1 MKLTMLCVFVAI
13 LMTGIVPAIA
23 QTNVNEEQ
31 GMKLYDSWHGGDLDS
46 ISMTNGGL
54 VLHIPLVSFP
64 QRGNLDLSY
73 FITHSTKQ
81 WSIKPAKYDAQGHL
95 ITPAKWVFRL
105 PGNST
110 IMGARIASSLD
121 WTIQGSTS
129 FDPISGQSSS
139 SSSISAPDG
148 SLHQLGTLV
157 GGSGCAGIPILRAL
171 DATGL
176 LFSNCANL
184 ITPNGNTFAWQSG
197 ASGTTG
203 TVTDANGNKIS
214 VSGSGWTDTLGRVIP
229 GSQGL
234 NDGPFPPQ
242 AGIVTTDYSNCPA
255 GANYALV
262 WNVPGVAGVNG
273 GIRTFKF
280 CYSVFSL
287 HTAFNSG
294 PVEFIGSGDLLSA
307 VVLPDLTMWT
317 FNYDNYGDVSRVGF
331 PTGGSLSYTY
341 EVGNDTCGSGTTRSM
356 SVTSRTVDAND
367 GTGGHI
373 WNYGHSGQMTSTPVG
388 NGQFVSSYLGTTVV
402 SDPDGNDTVHTIS
415 TPVVSLG
422 VCSIYETQVQ
432 NYQGSASGGT
442 LLKTV
447 ATQYSGTAS
456 NFDTGD
462 GLVAINVVPQQVTV
476 TVPGGKT
483 SKVINTYDAGI
494 ANGDLEHVIYGG
506 LLQKD
511 EYDFSGSLVRSTVNH
526 YLWQDNPTY
535 QNGNFLLLL
544 SSSTVKDGG
553 GNQVAQTTYG
563 YDQTAVA
570 SSGIVSSSLA
580 APPAGGNIRGNPT
593 TISHWLNTNNSFI
606 SSTSAYLDTGMK
618 ASSSD
623 PLGHVTSYI
632 YGSTFQGAYLTQT
645 NLPDTQMPDSG
656 APVVH
661 HIVSGNYDFN
671 TGALT
676 SFTDEN
682 GQSFTYTYDNMLRLS
697 QGNHPDGG
705 ITKFLYPDPNTVE
718 RQRLIT
724 GTTYDDYKVKFDGVG
739 RPTQAQQ
746 LTPDC
751 TSYIKVDTSYD
762 PVGHTK
768 TVSNPYCL
776 TTESTY
782 GVIQTD
788 YDALS
793 RSTKTTRQDQSFNTV
808 KFDDTPGDPSGP
820 PLVCTTATDESG
832 RQRQACTDAFGR
844 LVKVLEQNPG
854 APATFASGSVTIA
867 GAEQS
872 TGGAATSGT
881 ATVTISGTEQSAQD
895 CPFGHCHT
903 VWDTGSVTITVNG
916 FTKSASYSNT
926 AGTPALVASALASAF
941 HNDPSSP
948 VNGVASGNTV
958 ILTAWATGA
967 TTNYSFT
974 TSSATTDSTGTFF
987 SPSFSAGPASGSL
1000 SGGHGAGI
1008 SDTGT
1013 VSINVNGTG
1022 YSTTFNAGDSVST
1035 IATRLAGIVNS
1046 GSFAYASASGGTVN
1060 LSSKTLGSTGNY
1072 SISASYTWNSGTF
1085 AQPSFTAAP
1094 VNGATALSGGYAAS
1108 AIPNQPYVTTYQYD
1122 TLGNLVCV
1130 HQKANDTTTDPACS
1144 GSTPP
1149 SVPAV
1154 WRQRFF
1160 TYDSLGRLL
1169 TAYNPENGKM
1179 SYQYDNNGN
1188 LISKVEPA
1196 PNAAWGSTLTVIVNY
1211 TYDALNRLLDTTY
1224 SDGTTQGTS
1233 HRYDYSSYLGQT
1245 FSYPIGREVA
1255 ATAAGATINNFTSYD
1270 ALGRVKKTVQC
1281 NPGVTACQTFTA
1293 NYDQLGDLT
1302 SLIYP
1307 ANNLTVTYGYDT
1319 AARLTSA
1326 SDSNGVTYATSPTY
1340 FASGAMKEFASPNFN
1355 NNKFHTELNNRLQPI
1370 EIWAGPAQGAT
1381 ALFDK
1386 QYQYNAPSTSQMN
1399 NGNIYTVTNVKDSSR
1414 TQIFTYDILNRLSSA
1429 QDNAH
1434 WANTYSYDAWGNLWQ
1449 KTPGAPAGENMNQ
1462 TPDTGNHL
1470 SSYSYDAAGNMQ
1482 TDGIN
1487 SWTYVYDAE
1496 NRIASAGG
1504 TTYTYDVDGRRV
1516 KKSSGT
1522 NYWYGPGGA
1531 IMAETDSTGNWT
1543 NYIFFGGQRLA
1554 RNVSGDIKYYI
1565 TDHLHSTAMFV
1576 DKAGTTAA
1584 ILDDNDFYPWGGVVP
1599 GVGQTTSNN
1608 HYKMTGKERDT
1619 ESGLDYYGA
1628 RYYGSGIG
1636 RFMSPDWAAKPATV
1650 PYAEFGDPQSLN
1662 LYSYTRNSPIIR
1674 VDGDGHDANG
1684 MLARPGQT
1692 GILATGEGTG
1702 NGTNEFRDA
1711 EINAYIDQLNQ
1722 KEERQQNQPNNVTGY
1737 GTQDQ
1742 AATAAL
1748 RNSNGESIK
1757 KNKEYAG
1764 LIYKDRQGK
1773 YHFTGPK
1780 EGNDQGSNPHAAK
1793 APRDSEVVGDYHTHG
1808 DYSVGG
1814 SNGNAVRTHDPHR
1827 DDFNSDHFSGVHGG
1841 VGGDK
1846 PGIEHDAIGKPEYRG
1861 YLGTPSGKYLI
1872 YNPSTGQESVLQ

>member
-1 MKLTMLCVFVAI
+1 MNVKKLWFVLAVMI
-13 LMTGIVPAIA
+13 ANVSPIFA

-31 GMKLYDSWHGGDLDS
+31 GMKAYDSWHGGDLDS
-46 ISMTNGGL
+46 ISMTNRGL
-54 VLHIPLVSFP
+54 VLHIPLASFP
-64 QRGNLDLSY
+64 QRGNLDLS
-73 FITHSTKQ
+73 FFVTHSTKQ
-81 WSIKPAKYDAQGHL
+81 WSVKPARYDAQGHL
-95 ITPAKWVFRL
+95 ITPAKWIA
-105 PGNST
+105 GA
-110 IMGARIASSLD
+110 MGARIASSVD
-121 WTIQGSTS
+121 WGIEGNSNYDQ
-129 FDPISGQSSS
+129 ISGQSDWSGA
-139 SSSISAPDG
+139 IVAPDG
-148 SLHQLGTLV
+148 SLHQLGDLV
-157 GGSGCAGIPILRAL
+157 GGTDCAGIATLHAL
-171 DATGL
+171 DASGL
-176 LFSNCANL
+176 LLSNCATL
-184 ITPNGNTFAWQSG
+184 IMPNGTTFAWHSTL
-197 ASGTTG
+197 SSTTG
-203 TVTDANGNKIS
+203 TVTDSNGNQIF
-214 VSGSGWTDTLGRVIP
+214 VSSSGWTDTLGRVIP
-229 GSQGL
+229 GSNPSGGL
-234 NDGPFPPQ
+234 PQ
-242 AGIVTTDYSNCPA
+242 AGVVTTDYTNCPA
-255 GANYALV
+255 GTDYALL
-262 WNVPGVAGVNG
+262 WNAPGFAGVNG

-280 CYSVFSL
+280 CYSLFSI
-287 HTAFNSG
+287 HTAFNAHATT
-294 PVEFIGSGDLLSA
+294 EYTGSANLLST

-317 FNYDNYGDVSRVGF
+317 FNYDNYGDVIRVGF

-341 EVGNDTCGSGTTRSM
+341 AVGFDTCSGGGTTRSM
-356 SVTSRTVDAND
+356 AVTSRTVDAND
-367 GTGGHI
+367 GSGGHT
-373 WNYGHSGQMTSTPVG
+373 WNYGISA
-388 NGQFVSSYLGTTVV
+388 GTTVV
-402 SDPDGNDTVHTIS
+402 TDPDGNDTVHTIA
-415 TPVVSLG
+415 TPVPGAG
-422 VCSIYETQVQ
+422 VCSVYETQVQ
-432 NYQGSASGGT
+432 YYQGSASGGT
-442 LLKTV
+442 LMKTV
-447 ATQYSGTAS
+447 ATQYSGTVS
-456 NFDTGD
+456 NFYSGG
-462 GLVAINVVPQQVTV
+462 GLVDINVVPHQVTV
-476 TVPGGKT
+476 TLAGGQT
-483 SKVINTYDAGI
+483 SKVINTYDPGVT
-494 ANGDLEHVIYGG
+494 NGDAEHVIYGS

-511 EYDFSGSLVRSTVNH
+511 EYDFSGSLVRSTLNH
-526 YLWQDNPTY
+526 YLWQDNSTY
-535 QNGNFLLLL
+535 QNSNFLSLLA
-544 SSSTVKDGG
+544 STTVKDGG

-563 YDQTAVA
+563 YDQTAVT
-570 SSGIVSSSLA
+570 SSGIVSSSLV
-580 APPAGGNIRGNPT
+580 APPAGGNIRGNPST
-593 TISHWLNTNNSFI
+593 VSHWLNTNSSLI
-606 SSTSAYLDTGMK
+606 SSTATYLDTGRK
-618 ASSSD
+618 ASSTD
-623 PLGHVTSYI
+623 PLGHVTSYT

-656 APVVH
+656 APIVH

-671 TGALT
+671 TGLLT

-682 GQSFTYTYDNMLRLS
+682 GQSFTYTYDNMLRLA

-705 ITKFLYPDPNTVE
+705 ITKFFYPDPNTVE

-739 RPTQAQQ
+739 RPTQTQQ

-751 TSYIKVDTSYD
+751 ATYIKTDTVYD

-776 TTESTY
+776 TSEPTY
-782 GVIQTD
+782 GITQTD

-793 RSTKTTRQDQSFNTV
+793 RSIKTTRQDQSFNTI
-808 KFDDTPGDPSGP
+808 KFDDTPGDPNGP

-854 APATFASGSVTIA
+854 APATFAAGSVTIA

-872 TGGAATSGT
+872 TGGAASSGSG
-881 ATVTISGTEQSAQD
+881 TVTISGSEQSAQY
-895 CPFGHCHT
+895 CPLGHCRT
-903 VWDTGSVTITVNG
+903 IWDTGDVTITVNG
-916 FTKSASYSNT
+916 FTKGASYSQFVN
-926 AGTPALVASALASAF
+926 TPALIASALASAF
-941 HNDPSSP
+941 HNDASSP
-948 VNGVASGNTV
+948 VDGVASGNSVT
-958 ILTAWATGA
+958 LTARAGGA
-967 TTNYSFT
+967 STNYAFT
-974 TSSATTDSTGTFF
+974 TSSTTTDVTGTFPL
-987 SPSFSAGPASGSL
+987 PSFHAAPASGAL
-1000 SGGHGAGI
+1000 AGGHDAGI

-1013 VSINVNGTG
+1013 VSITVNGTV
-1022 YSTTFNAGDSVST
+1022 YSTTFGAGDSASA
-1035 IATRLAGIVNS
+1035 IATRLASIVNS

-1072 SISASYTWNSGTF
+1072 SISASYTWNSGIF
-1085 AQPSFTAAP
+1085 SQPSFTATP

-1130 HQKANDTTTDPACS
+1130 HQKASDTTADVACS
-1144 GSTPP
+1144 GSAPP
-1149 SVPAV
+1149 SVPAA

-1179 SYQYDNNGN
+1179 TYQYDNNGN

-1196 PNAAWGSTLTVIVNY
+1196 PNAAWGSASTVAVNY

-1233 HRYDYSSYLGQT
+1233 HRYDYSSYMGQA

-1255 ATAAGATINNFTSYD
+1255 STAAGATINNFTSYD

-1281 NPGVTACQTFTA
+1281 NPGVAACQTFTA

-1302 SLIYP
+1302 SMVYP
-1307 ANNLTVTYGYDT
+1307 GNNLTVTYGYDT

-1326 SDSNGVTYATSPTY
+1326 SDSNGVTYATSPTF
-1340 FASGAMKEFASPNFN
+1340 FASGTMKEFASPNFN
-1355 NNKFHTELNNRLQPI
+1355 NNKFHTELNNRLQPT

-1414 TQIFTYDILNRLSSA
+1414 TQTFTYDVLNRLASA

-1470 SSYSYDAAGNMQ
+1470 SSYSYDVAGNMQ

-1487 SWTYVYDAE
+1487 NWTYVYDAE
-1496 NRIASAGG
+1496 NRITSAGG
-1504 TTYTYDVDGRRV
+1504 TTYTYDAEGRRV

-1522 NYWYGPGGA
+1522 NYWYGPSGA
-1531 IMAETDSTGNWT
+1531 IMAETDSSGNWT

-1628 RYYGSGIG
+1628 RYYGSGMG
-1636 RFMSPDWAAKPATV
+1636 RFMSPDWAGKPATV

-1684 MLARPGQT
+1684 MLARPGQA
-1692 GILATGEGTG
+1692 GILGSGAGDSGFNWTDAPPEADQNTQVLEGLATGAIDIGAGTDPTGGGSTAAAQNTSETQTKQLTADDVSKGIKAYDSDKGDKQPGRVVKALDAMG
-1702 NGTNEFRDA
+1702 NNFTATGDVVRAGVKASGVALPKDADKVLANVVSITRTGDKVVITNEKSMTIKAAGQLAKTISFT
-1711 EINAYIDQLNQ
+1711 INESLKGKSGYQGPALQNLN
-1722 KEERQQNQPNNVTGY
+1722 
-1737 GTQDQ
+1737 
-1742 AATAAL
+1742 
-1748 RNSNGESIK
+1748 
-1757 KNKEYAG
+1757 
-1764 LIYKDRQGK
+1764 
-1773 YHFTGPK
+1773 
-1780 EGNDQGSNPHAAK
+1780 
-1793 APRDSEVVGDYHTHG
+1793 
-1808 DYSVGG
+1808 
-1814 SNGNAVRTHDPHR
+1814 
-1827 DDFNSDHFSGVHGG
+1827 G
-1841 VGGDK
+1841 VG
-1846 PGIEHDAIGKPEYRG
+1846 IGWGKLAYHPDHWGPE
-1861 YLGTPSGKYLI
+1861 
-1872 YNPSTGQESVLQ
+1872 